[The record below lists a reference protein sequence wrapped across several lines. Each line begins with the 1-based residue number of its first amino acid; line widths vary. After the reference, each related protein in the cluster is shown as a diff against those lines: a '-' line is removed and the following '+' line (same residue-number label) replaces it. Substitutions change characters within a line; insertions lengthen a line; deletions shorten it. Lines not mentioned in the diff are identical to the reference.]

1 MLWSCEDI
9 TVDRELADKQRRTN
23 KKNHPSRNSK
33 TSLKSLEN
41 NVQADGSSQQP
52 ASPCKRTALVE
63 HHVDA
68 ETSSDDAKGRVS
80 ITGYGV
86 SWREPAINSGFQC
99 NWGSYPH
106 MTFWNSLSL
115 SSRTCFGILVLIL
128 SKDGS
133 VIWDEKRR
141 TGLISK

>member
-23 KKNHPSRNSK
+23 TRNHPSRNSK
-33 TSLKSLEN
+33 TSLKNLEN
-41 NVQADGSSQQP
+41 NLQADGFSQQT

-68 ETSSDDAKGRVS
+68 ETSS
-80 ITGYGV
+80 
-86 SWREPAINSGFQC
+86 WREGQGIDYRVWGLVKRTGNQFRFQC